1 MGCDP
6 RGRVTFEQSGLEHM
20 LRPAPRLAQPDR
32 SHDWRMP
39 AHPIPAQFDTDCR
52 RIDRPPSCRPKIWPI
67 FGLEPRSS
75 APAGKLPVVA
85 MAAHED
91 EAVEVVEGAK
101 VDGAAVAGQI
111 VAWIDRRS
119 ALRRLR
125 REHLPARSA
134 GPGG

>member
-1 MGCDP
+1 
-6 RGRVTFEQSGLEHM
+6 
-20 LRPAPRLAQPDR
+20 
-32 SHDWRMP
+32 
-39 AHPIPAQFDTDCR
+39 
-52 RIDRPPSCRPKIWPI
+52 
-67 FGLEPRSS
+67 
-75 APAGKLPVVA
+75 

-125 REHLPARSA
+125 REHLSRTRWISTVAPDDVMEPGNSRRRYFVVPGLNNCAAILGYDMVISNMAQSDSRSDA
-134 GPGG
+134 TKKKRPDAATA